1 MSHYN
6 NGYNGYDQYGY
17 NPRKPKRRRSR
28 IGRFFKSFILT
39 VIVTLTILVGG
50 YGLWR
55 TQVRPPERPTVHAI
69 LPLHVANFPNPDT
82 PTINPTPDQADE
94 DIIDS
99 LPPLIDSRWQRR
111 DSFFTF
117 LVFGLDEGA
126 NTDTIMVAA
135 FDETTR
141 RGYIISIPRDT
152 QVDVQRRVRKINAAF
167 PAGRLNG
174 GGHAGGVEQ
183 LKREVQTLIGFR
195 PDFYVALE
203 MDVAVQIID
212 LFGGVEIDVP
222 FHMHYNDP
230 YQNLFIN
237 IPPGMQILDGANA
250 MHFARFRLAAPGYR
264 AVTDFDRIEHQQ
276 QLLMSLL
283 GTALRPANIPNIPE
297 LARLADDMLV
307 TDLELG
313 NLAWFGEQ
321 LALARHNFALET
333 YTLPIAGTQ
342 RQGWYELPCAEGI
355 IELVNRTINPFT
367 SDITRDML
375 RIAQ

>member
-1 MSHYN
+1 VN
-6 NGYNGYDQYGY
+6 NRNYSYKDKYSYTSGRN
-17 NPRKPKRRRSR
+17 PKRRRSR
-28 IGRFFKSFILT
+28 AGRFFKSFVLT
-39 VIVTLTILVGG
+39 VIVALAILVGG
-50 YGLWR
+50 HGLWR
-55 TQVRPPERPTVHAI
+55 SLVRPPERPTVHAI
-69 LPLHVANFPNPDT
+69 LPLHISPYYTPAFVNPEPNP
-82 PTINPTPDQADE
+82 ADE
-94 DIIDS
+94 DILDV
-99 LPPLIDSRWQRR
+99 LPPLIDSHWRR
-111 DSFFTF
+111 RENFFTF
-117 LVFGLDEGA
+117 LIFGLDNGV

-135 FDETTR
+135 FDEATR

-167 PAGRLNG
+167 PVGRLNG
-174 GGHAGGVEQ
+174 GGHTGGVEQ

-195 PDFYVALE
+195 PDYYVALE

-212 LFGGVEIDVP
+212 VLGGVEIDVP
-222 FHMHYNDP
+222 FYMRYSDP
-230 YQNLFIN
+230 YQNLFID
-237 IPPGMQILDGANA
+237 IPPGIQMLDGTNA
-250 MHFARFRLAAPGYR
+250 MHFARFRLAAPGYK

-283 GTALRPANIPNIPE
+283 KTTLRPANFLNIPE

-313 NLAWFGEQ
+313 NMAWFGEQ

-355 IELVNRTINPFT
+355 LELVNRTVNPFT

-375 RIAQ
+375 RIAS